1 MKNFEVINLKEKT
14 YLTEQGLNEL
24 KAELD
29 ELKNVRRPENIQAL
43 KEARAL
49 GDLSEN
55 AEYDAAR
62 NEQAIIEGRIQ
73 ELEAMLE
80 NVEVI
85 TEVDTNKV
93 SIGVKVKIEFVD
105 DKETDVYSIVG
116 TKEADPF
123 ENKISNESPIA
134 KAIMGKKAG
143 EVATVETE
151 TSSYDVKIL
160 EILAQ

>member
-1 MKNFEVINLKEKT
+1 MKEQT
-14 YLTEQGLNEL
+14 YLTEQGLKEL
-24 KAELD
+24 QEELD
-29 ELKNVRRPENIQAL
+29 ELKNVKRPENIQAL

-62 NEQAIIEGRIQ
+62 NEQAVIEGRIQ

-80 NVEVI
+80 NVVVI
-85 TEVDTNKV
+85 KKVDTKKV
-93 SIGVKVKIEFVD
+93 SIGVKVKLEFVE
-105 DKETDVYSIVG
+105 DKETEEYSIVG

-134 KAIMGKKAG
+134 KAIMDKKVG
-143 EVATVETE
+143 DIATVETE
-151 TSSYDVKIL
+151 SDSYDVKIL
-160 EILAQ
+160 EISAQ

>member
-1 MKNFEVINLKEKT
+1 MKEET
-14 YLTEQGLNEL
+14 YLTEQGLKEL
-24 KAELD
+24 QEELD
-29 ELKNVRRPENIQAL
+29 ELKNVKRPENIQAL

-62 NEQAIIEGRIQ
+62 NEQAVIEGRIQ

-80 NVEVI
+80 NVVVI
-85 TEVDTNKV
+85 KKVDTKKV
-93 SIGVKVKIEFVD
+93 SIGVKVKLEFVD
-105 DKETDVYSIVG
+105 DKETEVYSIVG

-134 KAIMGKKAG
+134 KAIMDKKVG
-143 EVATVETE
+143 DIATVETE
-151 TSSYDVKIL
+151 TDSYDVKIL
-160 EILAQ
+160 EISAQ

>member
-1 MKNFEVINLKEKT
+1 MKEET
-14 YLTEQGLNEL
+14 YLTEQGLKEL
-24 KAELD
+24 QEELD
-29 ELKNVRRPENIQAL
+29 ELKNVKRPENIQAL

-62 NEQAIIEGRIQ
+62 NEQAVIEGRIQ

-80 NVEVI
+80 NVVVI
-85 TEVDTNKV
+85 KKVDTNKV
-93 SIGVKVKIEFVD
+93 SIGVKVKLEFVE
-105 DKETDVYSIVG
+105 DKETEVYSIVG

-134 KAIMGKKAG
+134 KAIMDKKVG
-143 EVATVETE
+143 DIATVETE
-151 TSSYDVKIL
+151 SDSYDVKIL
-160 EILAQ
+160 EISAQ

>member
-62 NEQAIIEGRIQ
+62 NEQAVIEGRIQ

-85 TEVDTNKV
+85 TALDLAVIFVINQV
-93 SIGVKVKIEFVD
+93 SV
-105 DKETDVYSIVG
+105 
-116 TKEADPF
+116 
-123 ENKISNESPIA
+123 
-134 KAIMGKKAG
+134 
-143 EVATVETE
+143 
-151 TSSYDVKIL
+151 
-160 EILAQ
+160 

>member
-62 NEQAIIEGRIQ
+62 NEQAVIEGRIQ

-85 TEVDTNKV
+85 TEVSTDKV

-134 KAIMGKKAG
+134 KAIMGKKVG

-160 EILAQ
+160 EISAQ

>member
-1 MKNFEVINLKEKT
+1 MKEQT
-14 YLTEQGLNEL
+14 YLTEQGLKEL
-24 KAELD
+24 QEELD
-29 ELKNVRRPENIQAL
+29 ELKNIKRPENIQAL

-62 NEQAIIEGRIQ
+62 NEQAVIEGRIQ

-80 NVEVI
+80 NVVVI
-85 TEVDTNKV
+85 KKVDTKKV
-93 SIGVKVKIEFVD
+93 SIGVKVKLEFVE
-105 DKETDVYSIVG
+105 DKETEEYSIVG

-134 KAIMGKKAG
+134 KAIMDKKVG
-143 EVATVETE
+143 DIATVETE
-151 TSSYDVKIL
+151 SDSYDVKIL
-160 EILAQ
+160 EISAQ